1 MHQSK
6 GKKNKIIIYLL
17 FLFILSTTSAKFIN
31 DQNKVSSPISKINI
45 IGLSEKKNLEILDN
59 LNNFLYKSIFVISKD
74 EIRKILEKQ
83 NIIQEFSIKKIYP
96 STLNIKIKPTKFIA
110 RVSNNSQYL
119 VGANGKLIK
128 DKSNN
133 ELLPYIFGE
142 FNSHDFLSFKQN
154 IEKSVFSFSNFKE
167 LFFFPSGRWD
177 ILTDKD
183 ILIKLPQEHI
193 VASLNLSKKFIDDDN
208 FKDYKFI
215 DLRVKN
221 HLVTK

>member
-1 MHQSK
+1 MHQST
-6 GKKNKIIIYLL
+6 GKKNKIITYLL

-31 DQNKVSSPISKINI
+31 DQKKLSLSISKINI
-45 IGLSEKKNLEILDN
+45 TGLSERKNSEISNN
-59 LNNFLYKSIFVISKD
+59 LNNFLYKSIFVISED
-74 EIRKILEKQ
+74 EIRKVLEKY
-83 NIIQEFSIKKIYP
+83 NIIQEFNIKKIYP
-96 STLNIKIKPTKFIA
+96 STLNIEIKPTKFIA

-142 FNSHDFLSFKQN
+142 FNSHDFLSFKKN
-154 IEKSVFSFSNFKE
+154 IEKSMFSFSNLKE
-167 LFFFPSGRWD
+167 LSFFPSGRWD

-193 VASLNLSKKFIDDDN
+193 VASLNLSKKLINNDN

-221 HLVTK
+221 HLVAK